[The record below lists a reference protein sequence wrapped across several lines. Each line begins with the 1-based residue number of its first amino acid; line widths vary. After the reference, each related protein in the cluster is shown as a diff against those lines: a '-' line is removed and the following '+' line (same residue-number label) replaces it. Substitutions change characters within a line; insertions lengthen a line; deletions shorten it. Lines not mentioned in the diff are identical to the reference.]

1 MILTLESATST
12 IMPNGTRL
20 SKVFGTMMPTVHQL
34 SLDCPLLAKS
44 TLVKYCKYCKYCM
57 NSLANPK
64 STLVQY
70 CKYYTDRLDTPKS
83 TWVQYCKYCTNNP
96 KSILCSRPT
105 FDYCCCNAGKDWPR
119 GEASNGYWCG
129 FYVNYWKFTD
139 KASSNRWCLI

>member
-83 TWVQYCKYCTNNP
+83 TSVEYCKYCANNP
-96 KSILCSRPT
+96 KSILCSIASIIHT
-105 FDYCCCNAGKDWPR
+105 DWTLSTLLQVLYEQSEKYLVQSP
-119 GEASNGYWCG
+119 N
-129 FYVNYWKFTD
+129 F
-139 KASSNRWCLI
+139 